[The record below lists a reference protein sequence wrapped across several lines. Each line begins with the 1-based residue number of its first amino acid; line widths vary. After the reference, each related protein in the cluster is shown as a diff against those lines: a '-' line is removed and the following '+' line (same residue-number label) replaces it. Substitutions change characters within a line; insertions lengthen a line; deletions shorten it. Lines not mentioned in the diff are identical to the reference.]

1 MTRAESL
8 RLAAV
13 EEQLAAV
20 SRELRA
26 TRAHLKFLRALLAE
40 EAPEVARAERDAAE
54 IFEAIQKRPRPAL
67 QVLEGGRTGRH
78 RDAHGDDRHGLHAV

>member
-1 MTRAESL
+1 MTHAESQ

-26 TRAHLKFLRALLAE
+26 TRAHLEFLRAVLAE
-40 EAPEVARAERDAAE
+40 EAPEVARAEQEADE
-54 IFEAIQKRPRPAL
+54 ILAAIQKRPRPAL
-67 QVLEGGRTGRH
+67 RVLEGGRTGRH
-78 RDAHGDDRHGLHAV
+78 RDAHSDDRHGLHAV